1 MAISFYGNGIRVGKG
16 YLSSCYLEWISWVAV
31 MGNSGD
37 EYSLNTA
44 EYCWPIARHTGIRK
58 LLDLRLSN
66 LIICPWGPGLLRQQK
81 KSQREGRR
89 PNREGSQFPGIHGH
103 VTYSKLFSSTFE
115 LLFFFAKTFSVL
127 VCDTLEKLP
136 LWLPWE
142 ANWI

>member
-1 MAISFYGNGIRVGKG
+1 
-16 YLSSCYLEWISWVAV
+16 

-81 KSQREGRR
+81 KAREKGGDQTENEVSFLEYMDMLHTLNFSAVLSNFFSFLQRH
-89 PNREGSQFPGIHGH
+89 SLSLCATH
-103 VTYSKLFSSTFE
+103 
-115 LLFFFAKTFSVL
+115 
-127 VCDTLEKLP
+127 
-136 LWLPWE
+136 
-142 ANWI
+142 